1 MKYILKRKTSDN
13 KIPMQNQYFYF
24 IDCSP
29 PSKEDCEKY
38 QDGYSDQ
45 LAFPCKN
52 LWHLDFEY

>member
-1 MKYILKRKTSDN
+1 
-13 KIPMQNQYFYF
+13 MQNQYFYL

-29 PSKEDCEKY
+29 PSKEDCERY

-52 LWHLDFEY
+52 LWHLDFKY